1 MNKLTGVAAALWD
14 AEKSRQPIAPLTET
28 YPGFGEAEAYNV
40 QDLVAAHHMNLGAK
54 HVGYKIGLTSKEAQ
68 KHFNVFEPDYGHL
81 FDSMIVDDDATIK
94 MSDLI
99 QAKIEGEIAFVL
111 GKDLGG
117 PGVTIAEA
125 MRAVDFVTA
134 SLEIVD
140 SRIKDWKIRAADT
153 IADNGSSSRFVLSGK
168 KTRLDEVDLPY
179 CGMALWKNGE
189 VELTAA
195 GSAVMGNP
203 LHAVVFLANLL
214 GHHGKKLEAG
224 QVILSGS
231 LGGMVK
237 VAAGDWYRCEI
248 LRLGKCGVR
257 FHA

>member
-1 MNKLTGVAAALWD
+1 MNTLTSAAAALWD
-14 AEKSRQPIAPLTET
+14 AEKSRTPIAPLTET
-28 YPGFGEAEAYNV
+28 YPGFGEAEAYAV
-40 QDLVAAHHMNLGAK
+40 QDLVAKHHLNQGAK
-54 HVGYKIGLTSKEAQ
+54 LVGYKVGLTSKEAQ
-68 KHFNVFEPDYGHL
+68 KHFGVFEPDYGHL
-81 FDSMIVDDDATIK
+81 FDTMVVSDDGEMRA
-94 MSDLI
+94 SELI
-99 QAKIEGEIAFVL
+99 QAKIEGEIAFVM
-111 GKDLGG
+111 GRDLSG
-117 PGVTIAEA
+117 PGVTVVEA

-140 SRIKDWKIRAADT
+140 SRIRDWKIRAADT

-168 KTRLDEVDLPY
+168 KTRLEEVDLPY

-214 GHHGKKLEAG
+214 GRHGRKLEAG
-224 QVILSGS
+224 QIVLSGS

-237 VAAGDWYRCEI
+237 VQPGEWYRCEI
-248 LRLGKCGVR
+248 LKLGKCQVR